1 MVLLAG
7 AVASAAAD
15 GLSNSLQQFH
25 DELQRHSV
33 SLRHLA
39 LDTGSRDSV
48 AWCQLRA
55 ALQSCATSNQV
66 STFSRS
72 AMLFRASDPSVASL
86 DTPMVS
92 VGEWYKTAMKGVTPV
107 NK

>member
-1 MVLLAG
+1 MVRPTTLEALL
-7 AVASAAAD
+7 
-15 GLSNSLQQFH
+15 
-25 DELQRHSV
+25 
-33 SLRHLA
+33 
-39 LDTGSRDSV
+39 RDSKV
-48 AWCQLRA
+48 DPP
-55 ALQSCATSNQV
+55 TSNQV